1 MSDACCAAKSP
12 SIHMLQLKDNRK
24 THTERAESG
33 QIWSGKGSLLAGER
47 HGVAH
52 PLLRPQKVAL
62 AVPAATCHV
71 TTVCSSSK
79 DGHVALRPSITVHPM
94 LWKHI
99 VTDAYLASRK
109 LVTFSVAGKRCTITR
124 ASGKYEV
131 VVITKPSR

>member
-33 QIWSGKGSLLAGER
+33 QIWSGKGSLLVGKWN
-47 HGVAH
+47 GVAH
-52 PLLRPQKVAL
+52 PLLRLQEIAP
-62 AVPAATCHV
+62 AVLAATCHV

-99 VTDAYLASRK
+99 VTDASLASRR
-109 LVTFSVAGKRCTITR
+109 LVTLSVAGKRCTITR
-124 ASGKYEV
+124 ASDIYAV
-131 VVITKPSR
+131 VFTKPSK